1 MQKRFFSFFLLL
13 VLLLSACT
21 PKTANTSE
29 TTPAAETVAATSV
42 AGAETSAETPE
53 APAIVASG
61 PAECRT
67 ISMFSDEK
75 PTPLPEVTA
84 EDWMLGNTDAPLT
97 ILEYSDI
104 QCPYCAL
111 IEPSLIEYVT
121 ANPDKVR
128 LIFRHFPLEMHDK
141 SFIGATLLEAAGAQG
156 VDKFEALKNDLFTK
170 QADWSSM
177 DPDAF
182 VAYAKEEAKALGI
195 DVTKFTADLENNDL
209 MNKILTQYQGGVAGG
224 VSYTPYIVMN
234 GMFFRGEMT
243 AEIMAGIVDTFEA
256 LAKENSPEF
265 MAALPGFVFTDGTSL
280 RASVDYYKGLVAEK
294 GQEYVDALPYYVFED
309 ATTTPQYI
317 RMYEILKETILNRQ
331 FKACPDQVIDPAKSY
346 KAVLKT
352 EKGDVTIKLFP
363 DVAPVAVNSFVF
375 LAKNGWFND
384 ITFHRVIAGFVA
396 QSGDPSGLGIGSP
409 GYVYGNE
416 INPDVLFDQPGRL
429 AMANSGEG
437 TNGSQFFIT
446 YAASPDLNGSFTIF
460 GQVES
465 GMDILEGLT
474 ERNVGP
480 TEDAAPGD
488 KLISVEIIE
497 E

>member
-1 MQKRFFSFFLLL
+1 
-13 VLLLSACT
+13 
-21 PKTANTSE
+21 
-29 TTPAAETVAATSV
+29 
-42 AGAETSAETPE
+42 
-53 APAIVASG
+53 
-61 PAECRT
+61 
-67 ISMFSDEK
+67 
-75 PTPLPEVTA
+75 
-84 EDWMLGNTDAPLT
+84 
-97 ILEYSDI
+97 
-104 QCPYCAL
+104 
-111 IEPSLIEYVT
+111 
-121 ANPDKVR
+121 
-128 LIFRHFPLEMHDK
+128 
-141 SFIGATLLEAAGAQG
+141 
-156 VDKFEALKNDLFTK
+156 
-170 QADWSSM
+170 
-177 DPDAF
+177 
-182 VAYAKEEAKALGI
+182 
-195 DVTKFTADLENNDL
+195 
-209 MNKILTQYQGGVAGG
+209 
-224 VSYTPYIVMN
+224 
-234 GMFFRGEMT
+234 MT

-294 GQEYVDALPYYVFED
+294 GQEYVGALPYYVFED